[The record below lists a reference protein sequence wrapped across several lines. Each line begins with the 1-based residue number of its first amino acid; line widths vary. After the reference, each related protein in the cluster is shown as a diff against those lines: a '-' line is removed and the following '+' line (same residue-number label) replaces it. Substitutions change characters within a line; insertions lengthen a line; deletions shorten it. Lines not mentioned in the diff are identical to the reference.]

1 MTQVFEIKQG
11 FFSLG
16 GKFAIKDTFGISQY
30 HVEGS
35 FLQIPKEFLITD
47 MSGNLISRIT
57 KKFLSLL
64 PQFSVELSDGTQFQ
78 IVKELTFFK
87 ARYRI
92 DNLNLTVQGDFW
104 DMNFDLYQGSQL
116 IARISQ
122 EWLQLTSTYHV
133 EVYDEAFNDL
143 VISLV
148 IAIDC
153 VKADRAAAAS
163 SASH

>member
-16 GKFAIKDTFGISQY
+16 GKFAIKDTSGIPQY

-35 FLQIPKEFLITD
+35 FLQIPKEFLMTD
-47 MSGNLISRIT
+47 RSGKVVSRIT
-57 KKFLSLL
+57 KKFLALL
-64 PQFSVELSDGTQFQ
+64 PQFSVELADGTHFQ

-153 VKADRAAAAS
+153 VKADQAAAAS